1 MSIGQI
7 LQHAHRDHR
16 VERRGGEWER
26 LGVPHH
32 VVRAVTP
39 GCLLGLRPRP
49 RQGRLEEV
57 HSPDLPSTLDERFG
71 HETRAASDVQNPAN
85 APIEHGAYAT
95 LLSQEPPVV
104 GSFVEVVRK
113 HRAEEFHDTLVVGGG
128 WWNPGEHRQIPS
140 KSAMVRYQAR

>member
-1 MSIGQI
+1 MPELFKPPNGVGRCRTFSEFTQI
-7 LQHAHRDHR
+7 IPACSALVKRNA
-16 VERRGGEWER
+16 
-26 LGVPHH
+26 
-32 VVRAVTP
+32 RAT
-39 GCLLGLRPRP
+39 
-49 RQGRLEEV
+49 
-57 HSPDLPSTLDERFG
+57 
-71 HETRAASDVQNPAN
+71 SDVQNPAN
-85 APIEHGAYAT
+85 APVEHGAHPA